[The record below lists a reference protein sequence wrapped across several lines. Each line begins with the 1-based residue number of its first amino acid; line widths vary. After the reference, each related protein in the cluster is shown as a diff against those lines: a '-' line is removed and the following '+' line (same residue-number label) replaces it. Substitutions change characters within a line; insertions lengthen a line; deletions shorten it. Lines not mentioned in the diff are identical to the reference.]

1 MNATWVR
8 IGWVATVIYG
18 VTPLFGADEPTP
30 DAKPVSLSAIADT
43 LQTYFESLDSIEVEY
58 RQTPL
63 EGDPDQEATD
73 WRWMISGP
81 RQLLSLNSQPGG
93 AGLRIPHSWWSFDGE
108 AAYFVMV
115 NMEQPD
121 QIQQIYQSETI
132 DPMVA
137 ELPHPLNFLGQPL
150 LRSETRLA
158 DALRHGTVVGTEA
171 VGDAECIRIELPTI
185 KSSGKERSVTVW
197 LDPRVRYL
205 PRRIFQREPSLT
217 EIPKS
222 VADQIYFVW
231 ECDEFMTI
239 KDELTDED
247 RPFPQSGRMS
257 GNNGVHRYDFLTVR
271 INHQPPRS
279 RFIPQAQVGT
289 EMHVRRAGK
298 PTVTTV
304 FGGRAGVAKR
314 QAEIDQQIEE
324 IQKERAAAGQQAA
337 ENKSVAD
344 ATPPTTKNIW
354 LLGAGLFALLLVGTL
369 WWRASRS

>member
-1 MNATWVR
+1 MSASWIR
-8 IGWVATVIYG
+8 IGGMATVMLG
-18 VTPLFGADEPTP
+18 LTPLFGADEPASGTQSINLT
-30 DAKPVSLSAIADT
+30 VIADG
-43 LQTYFESLDSIEVEY
+43 LKTYFESLDSIEVEY

-63 EGDPDQEATD
+63 EGRPGQEATD

-115 NMEQPD
+115 NMEQPE

-137 ELPHPLNFLGQPL
+137 ELPHPLNFLGQPF
-150 LRSETRLA
+150 LRSETRLTE
-158 DALRHGTVVGTEA
+158 ALREGTVIGTEN
-171 VGDAECIRIELPTI
+171 VGDAECLRIELPAIRTA
-185 KSSGKERSVTVW
+185 SGDQAVTVW
-197 LDPRVRYL
+197 LDPQVNYL
-205 PRRIFQREPSLT
+205 PRRVFQREPELR
-217 EIPKS
+217 EIPK
-222 VADQIYFVW
+222 VAVERKYYVW
-231 ECDEFMTI
+231 ECDQFMSVI
-239 KDELTDED
+239 DELTKDQ
-247 RPFPQSGRMS
+247 RPFLKTGRMS
-257 GNNGVHRYDFLTVR
+257 GYGGVHRFDFPTVR
-271 INHQPPRS
+271 INHQPARS

-298 PTVTTV
+298 PTVMTV

-324 IQKERAAAGQQAA
+324 IHKERAAAGQQAA

-344 ATPPTTKNIW
+344 ATPPTTNKMW
-354 LLGAGLFALLLVGTL
+354 LLGTGLFALLLVGTL